1 MGILRL
7 ATLPTRLHVPKY
19 DWDEALQMDLEE
31 ALIEFKQLRLMGQ
44 ILTLRALSQYLLWRI
59 PSNLLEPLESIY
71 TELMN
76 KAAALVADDRPGPR
90 PAPLSE
96 KIVEARAAATVT
108 VLKNCRWKVSEAI
121 ERVAKVTGLEA
132 DRLRYFRDEN
142 S

>member
-1 MGILRL
+1 M
-7 ATLPTRLHVPKY
+7 
-19 DWDEALQMDLEE
+19 
-31 ALIEFKQLRLMGQ
+31 
-44 ILTLRALSQYLLWRI
+44 S
-59 PSNLLEPLESIY
+59 
-71 TELMN
+71 

-132 DRLRYFRDEN
+132 DRLRYFRDEIHRGRTDELVRKIYDAHVKDF
-142 S
+142 SRAEMPDEDRAAYALDVCAKYYAPGRPFRRHFGFVKVALFF